1 MSEIRIVSIS
11 GIRPVSKILRYR
23 QEKLTTLYNR
33 IKTVPVSWLTGVYNE
48 MMPVQCN
55 HCDGEGGQEGEE
67 QGQEVGQG
75 AQRIR
80 QRKLPMLGY

>member
-1 MSEIRIVSIS
+1 
-11 GIRPVSKILRYR
+11 
-23 QEKLTTLYNR
+23 
-33 IKTVPVSWLTGVYNE
+33 